1 MWTICKHVIKNE
13 VLISPGHTV
22 RAVSHVRLML
32 GKCKSFR
39 RDRAQGG
46 RGRAPPLAARRHA
59 PSGFAVS
66 PSSASLIHH
75 DIIQLKDCIYV
86 FS

>member
-46 RGRAPPLAARRHA
+46 KGARRRWPGDATHQA
-59 PSGFAVS
+59 ALPS
-66 PSSASLIHH
+66 PPHPHH
-75 DIIQLKDCIYV
+75 SFIMIL
-86 FS
+86 FN